1 MKTNA
6 YPTTT
11 REMKGAAAPPA
22 ADAASAARAAE
33 QKARGNE
40 CFTSMA
46 YAQAAVYY
54 TEALALDPSLT
65 ACLSNRAACWLKL
78 GTPEKAIQDA
88 KACVAQDPTNTKA
101 YFRMG
106 LGHHAQGE
114 YREAVEALLEAEK
127 CAPSSGPIK
136 KQIDE
141 AIRMAQLKARKQHAN
156 E

>member
-1 MKTNA
+1 M
-6 YPTTT
+6 
-11 REMKGAAAPPA
+11 
-22 ADAASAARAAE
+22 
-33 QKARGNE
+33 
-40 CFTSMA
+40 
-46 YAQAAVYY
+46 
-54 TEALALDPSLT
+54 
-65 ACLSNRAACWLKL
+65 
-78 GTPEKAIQDA
+78 
-88 KACVAQDPTNTKA
+88 AQDPTNTKA

-127 CAPSSGPIK
+127 CAPSSGPMK

>member
-1 MKTNA
+1 
-6 YPTTT
+6 
-11 REMKGAAAPPA
+11 MKGAAAPPA

-46 YAQAAVYY
+46 YAQAAVYC

-88 KACVAQDPTNTKA
+88 KAAKIAAAGAAIGSTWKS
-101 YFRMG
+101 
-106 LGHHAQGE
+106 H
-114 YREAVEALLEAEK
+114 EA
-127 CAPSSGPIK
+127 
-136 KQIDE
+136 
-141 AIRMAQLKARKQHAN
+141 AIL
-156 E
+156 

>member
-1 MKTNA
+1 
-6 YPTTT
+6 
-11 REMKGAAAPPA
+11 MKGAAAPPA
-22 ADAASAARAAE
+22 ADAASAARAEE

-127 CAPSSGPIK
+127 CAPSSGQMKIK
-136 KQIDE
+136 LTRRSGWHNSRLGSSMRTSDHVNNLVYK
-141 AIRMAQLKARKQHAN
+141 KH
-156 E
+156 